1 MAPKAGR
8 KPKKWQDD
16 AELLSRIAT
25 VGTMRIQGAKVQDI
39 AQVMGY
45 SIRTAWRDIERW
57 EEVAADEARGSI
69 DQNRNK
75 SIAVLREVQS
85 RAWEQYRQ
93 KDSDAKSR
101 LAALKEIRECESEI
115 AALQGTKKPIGIDH
129 TTKGQKVNFNLL
141 ELTDEQLAAI
151 ASGRDPELS
160 PNGQS

>member
-75 SIAVLREVQS
+75 SIAVFRENQT
-85 RAWEQYRQ
+85 RAWQTWRDTQ
-93 KDSDAKSR
+93 DHKIR
-101 LAALKEIRECESEI
+101 LMALKEIRECEAEI
-115 AALQGTKKPIGIDH
+115 AALQGTKRPIGIDH